1 MADAVLS
8 RLPAAWAV
16 RLTPE
21 NVTRALATLGGL
33 IVLWN
38 AVAYPSGNGY
48 DAASHREYADYLVQH
63 RRLPLLPNTP
73 EYYSPPLYY
82 LIAGLADAV
91 GRGVGLG
98 DPWRLAQLLNAP
110 AVAGT
115 VLLVAAIARLL
126 WPERRWLAPVAAAFV
141 VLSPVLTRTASMFHP
156 EPTDLFFSALCG
168 YLALRMLVRRRYG
181 LRAAAG
187 LGLALGAGEMVR
199 QFALYTLSVVVAG
212 WLLAAWQRP
221 EERRA
226 LLRALAVA
234 LAACVVVAGPWYGYR
249 AVHYGNALFDRPSPS
264 AKPFFERR
272 PASFYLDPGLPDLFT
287 RPYRPNMADLAWPQT
302 YADIWGDWYGVFA
315 WSSQAGK
322 PSPAINRWLGVQDVV
337 GIVPTV
343 LALAGWLWL
352 LGTAV
357 RRRAGPLLVV
367 ALLPLAGLAGYF
379 YFAIG
384 YPTPD
389 GDVLKPTFML
399 STLWAWALCFAWLAG
414 RLAGRAPRLV
424 GWTLALLALADL
436 PFVVYKGG
444 VGLL

>member
-1 MADAVLS
+1 MDGAVLN
-8 RLPAAWAV
+8 RLPAGWAA

-21 NVTRALATLGGL
+21 SVTRAIAVAGGL

-38 AVAYPSGNGY
+38 ALAYPSIYGY

-63 RRLPLLPNTP
+63 RQLPLRPNTP

-82 LIAGLADAV
+82 LLAGLADAV
-91 GRGVGLG
+91 GRGIGLG
-98 DPWRLAQLLNAP
+98 NPWRLGQILNVP
-110 AVAGT
+110 AVVGA
-115 VLLVAAIARLL
+115 VLLVAATARLL
-126 WPERRWLAPVAAAFV
+126 WPERPRLAPAAAAFL

-168 YLALRMLVRRRYG
+168 YLAVRMLVRHSYG
-181 LRAAAG
+181 TRAAVG
-187 LGLALGAGEMVR
+187 LGLALGAAQMVR
-199 QFALYTLSVVVAG
+199 QFALYTLAVVVAG
-212 WLLAAWQRP
+212 WLVAAWSRP
-221 EERRA
+221 RERAA

-234 LAACVVVAGPWYGYR
+234 LAACAVVAGPWYGYR
-249 AVHYGNALFDRPSPS
+249 AAHYGNALFDRPSPS
-264 AKPFFERR
+264 TKPFFERR
-272 PASFYLDPGLPDLFT
+272 PAGFYLDPGLPDLFS

-302 YADIWGDWYGVFA
+302 YADVWGDWYGVFA
-315 WSSQAGK
+315 WSSRQGR
-322 PSPAINRWLGVQDVV
+322 PSTTADGWLVAQDVI
-337 GIVPTV
+337 GIVPTAI
-343 LALAGWLWL
+343 ALAGWLAL
-352 LGTAV
+352 LGVAM
-357 RRRAGPLLVV
+357 RRRAGPLLAV

-414 RLAGRAPRLV
+414 RLAARWPRLV
-424 GWTLALLALADL
+424 GATLGLLALADL
-436 PFVVYKGG
+436 PFVVYRGG

>member
-1 MADAVLS
+1 MDSAVLT
-8 RLPAAWAV
+8 RVPARWSA

-21 NVTRALATLGGL
+21 SVTWAIAVTGGL

-38 AVAYPSGNGY
+38 AIAYPSIDGY

-63 RRLPLLPNTP
+63 QRLPLRPNTP

-82 LIAGLADAV
+82 LLSGLADAI
-91 GRGVGLG
+91 GRGIGLG
-98 DPWRLAQLLNAP
+98 DPWRLGQLLNVP
-110 AVAGT
+110 AVVGT
-115 VLLVAAIARLL
+115 VLLVAAIGRLL
-126 WPERRWLAPVAAAFV
+126 WPERPRLAPVAAAFV

-156 EPTDLFFSALCG
+156 EPTDLFFSALGG
-168 YLALRMLVRRRYG
+168 YLAVRMLVRRSYG
-181 LRAAAG
+181 TRAALG
-187 LGLALGAGEMVR
+187 LGLALGAAQMIR

-212 WLLAAWQRP
+212 WLLAAWRRP
-221 EERRA
+221 RERRA

-249 AVHYGNALFDRPSPS
+249 VARYGNALFDRPSPS

-272 PASFYLDPGLPDLFT
+272 PAGFYLDLALPDLFS

-315 WSSQAGK
+315 WSSEKGT
-322 PSPAINRWLGVQDVV
+322 PSPGARDWLVAQNVI
-337 GIVPTV
+337 GIVPTAI
-343 LALAGWLWL
+343 ALAGWLAL
-352 LGTAV
+352 LGVAV

-399 STLWAWALCFAWLAG
+399 SALWAWALCFAWLVG
-414 RLAGRAPRLV
+414 RLARRAPRLV
-424 GWTLALLALADL
+424 GSTLVLLALADL
-436 PFVVYKGG
+436 PFVVYRGS